1 VSRFRNILARLQGQ
15 LWILPA
21 LISIGAAALAIWLL
35 THGAS
40 LMRATGR
47 DVWWLYSGDA
57 GTARGLL
64 SGLLSGMITMTSLIV
79 SVTFVILTLAAN
91 QLGPRLIGIFVRDRQ
106 IQSVL
111 GLFLGTILYVIIV
124 FRTLDDTLGPEGVP
138 HLAVT
143 VASALTVL
151 CVFALLFYIH
161 KIARS
166 IIADNVVEAAA
177 MSLRRD
183 VRQILRPDSE
193 EAPAEPLVGTRTPIS
208 LGRSGYVQV
217 VDYDRLVEL
226 ARGTDAVLEVKVRAG
241 HYLLRRGEHVVAYGG
256 RPAEAKFVEGVR
268 AAFTVAAE
276 PTPAQDLEH
285 GIRQLV
291 EIALRALSPG
301 INDQFTAFA
310 VVDRLGG
317 AFEDIF
323 ERALR
328 PKNLQDKD
336 GRLRVVANRSDP
348 QGLVDA
354 AFDPIR
360 QAGANNAAILIRI
373 ADTLGRLAPVLTEH
387 DAAAVL
393 RQLDKLRETLEQA
406 GFTASDR
413 NDVLSRIRAAKQA
426 LLAAPAL
433 VLDEA

>member
-1 VSRFRNILARLQGQ
+1 
-15 LWILPA
+15 
-21 LISIGAAALAIWLL
+21 
-35 THGAS
+35 
-40 LMRATGR
+40 
-47 DVWWLYSGDA
+47 
-57 GTARGLL
+57 
-64 SGLLSGMITMTSLIV
+64 
-79 SVTFVILTLAAN
+79 
-91 QLGPRLIGIFVRDRQ
+91 
-106 IQSVL
+106 
-111 GLFLGTILYVIIV
+111 
-124 FRTLDDTLGPEGVP
+124 
-138 HLAVT
+138 
-143 VASALTVL
+143 
-151 CVFALLFYIH
+151 
-161 KIARS
+161 
-166 IIADNVVEAAA
+166 
-177 MSLRRD
+177 
-183 VRQILRPDSE
+183 
-193 EAPAEPLVGTRTPIS
+193 
-208 LGRSGYVQV
+208 
-217 VDYDRLVEL
+217 
-226 ARGTDAVLEVKVRAG
+226 
-241 HYLLRRGEHVVAYGG
+241 
-256 RPAEAKFVEGVR
+256 
-268 AAFTVAAE
+268 VAAE

>member
-208 LGRSGYVQV
+208 LGRWRRSRRRPRTSSTEYANSWRSRSG
-217 VDYDRLVEL
+217 RC
-226 ARGTDAVLEVKVRAG
+226 
-241 HYLLRRGEHVVAYGG
+241 
-256 RPAEAKFVEGVR
+256 RPASTTNLPHSRWWIG
-268 AAFTVAAE
+268 
-276 PTPAQDLEH
+276 LE
-285 GIRQLV
+285 
-291 EIALRALSPG
+291 
-301 INDQFTAFA
+301 
-310 VVDRLGG
+310 
-317 AFEDIF
+317 
-323 ERALR
+323 ERSR
-328 PKNLQDKD
+328 T
-336 GRLRVVANRSDP
+336 SSS
-348 QGLVDA
+348 GL
-354 AFDPIR
+354 
-360 QAGANNAAILIRI
+360 
-373 ADTLGRLAPVLTEH
+373 
-387 DAAAVL
+387 
-393 RQLDKLRETLEQA
+393 
-406 GFTASDR
+406 
-413 NDVLSRIRAAKQA
+413 
-426 LLAAPAL
+426 
-433 VLDEA
+433 